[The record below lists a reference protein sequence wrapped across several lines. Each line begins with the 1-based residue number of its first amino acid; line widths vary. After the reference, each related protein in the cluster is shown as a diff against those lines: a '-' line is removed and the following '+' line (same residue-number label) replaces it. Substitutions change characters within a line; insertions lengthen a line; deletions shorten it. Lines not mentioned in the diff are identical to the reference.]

1 VAGKAN
7 GGKARSP
14 RVGGR
19 VVPVRMLVS
28 TASMFAALDVGE
40 IVEVPA
46 DTAKAWIASGQ
57 AEPVKRGGVTAADAR
72 ETRG

>member
-1 VAGKAN
+1 MAGKAT
-7 GGKARSP
+7 GGKARPP
-14 RVGGR
+14 RQGGR

-28 TASMFAALDVGE
+28 TATMFAALDEGE

-46 DTAKAWIASGQ
+46 ETAKAWIASGQ
-57 AEPVKRGGVTAADAR
+57 AEPVKRGAVTAADAR